1 MRISDWSSDMCS
13 SDLLEEHHVDDDE
26 QAEGDTLPA
35 EQVGP
40 GDLLD
45 DVEDEGADHRPPQG
59 ALAAQQRHDHHENAE
74 GEGREGGLQ
83 RLHEAGDVAEDRPR
97 DAEEEGGD
105 GPGDQLVARSEEHT
119 SELPSLMRKSYAVF
133 CLKQT

>member
-26 QAEGDTLPA
+26 QAEGDPLPA

-45 DVEDEGADHRPPQG
+45 DVEDESADHRPPQR
-59 ALAAQQRHDHHENAE
+59 ALAAQQRHDHHEDAE

-83 RLHEAGDVAEDRPR
+83 RLHAAGNVAEYRHR
-97 DAEEEGGD
+97 DAAEEGGD
-105 GPGDQLVARSEEHT
+105 GPDRTRVW
-119 SELPSLMRKSYAVF
+119 
-133 CLKQT
+133 